1 MVDAEGSSPLSALF
15 SLSCACT
22 IDVASSL
29 VDYSALPLCTY
40 LHAAPDAAFI
50 CPTKRHGPSKRC
62 AGPIHGDPHLK

>member
-40 LHAAPDAAFI
+40 LHAAPDAAAFI
-50 CPTKRHGPSKRC
+50 GGTPQRTYSAQRC
-62 AGPIHGDPHLK
+62 SLYGIIERE